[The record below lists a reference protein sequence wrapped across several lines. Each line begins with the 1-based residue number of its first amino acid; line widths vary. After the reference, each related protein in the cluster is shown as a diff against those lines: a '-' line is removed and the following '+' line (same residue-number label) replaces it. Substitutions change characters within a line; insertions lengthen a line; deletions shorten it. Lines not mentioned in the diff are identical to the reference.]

1 MLLWWP
7 FCRWVL
13 FVLREPPLRH
23 LFIGPLLAHPHMVG
37 DEMWDLGF
45 DRGLGLFG
53 GFWLRGSVSLDFGW
67 DFGRWLCWDFWWF

>member
-1 MLLWWP
+1 
-7 FCRWVL
+7 
-13 FVLREPPLRH
+13 
-23 LFIGPLLAHPHMVG
+23 MVG
-37 DEMWDLGF
+37 DEMWDLGFDRGLGLFGGFWLRGSVSLDFGWDLGF